1 MRSSGRFSTLCG
13 VVHTVFLSEQT
24 GLQLVFNNQETRQVH
39 LAFAL
44 CLSML
49 AFPLL
54 SGPSKTS
61 IPIYDYVL
69 AILGVFVC
77 LYLLFNKTNIADR
90 AGLPTTMDL
99 FVSASGLILI
109 ALAVYR
115 TWDCPGHRCI
125 GLCSLCVFGTPR
137 YPEVV
142 QWKGLSRQALWH
154 YWMQTEGVFG
164 VALGVAASLIFLFV
178 LFGALLES
186 GRWKLLH
193 STCLFDPGHLG
204 AVLPRRLLSPLL
216 HRASIREV
224 LLQTW

>member
-1 MRSSGRFSTLCG
+1 MFKVRDLNGNVTNKSRRDYRIIRDWWSHSRRRSSKL
-13 VVHTVFLSEQT
+13 VLTVAFIWSVFQLYVASSIPFFLSEQT

-54 SGPSKTS
+54 SGSSKTS

-109 ALAVYR
+109 AWRSIAL
-115 TWDCPGHRCI
+115 WDVSGHRCI
-125 GLCSLCVFGTPR
+125 GLCSLCFWGTPEFAR
-137 YPEVV
+137 SCPVERR
-142 QWKGLSRQALWH
+142 LSGKALWH
-154 YWMQTEGVFG
+154 Y
-164 VALGVAASLIFLFV
+164 
-178 LFGALLES
+178 
-186 GRWKLLH
+186 
-193 STCLFDPGHLG
+193 
-204 AVLPRRLLSPLL
+204 
-216 HRASIREV
+216 
-224 LLQTW
+224 